1 MDGVGVAC
9 PCAFGLYGAEASIID
24 VLVHCSLI
32 ASHQKLAKTID
43 DEQGR
48 RRGVGDGDHQWDR
61 ACVPVVPRDPELA
74 SW

>member
-1 MDGVGVAC
+1 MGGVGVAYQ
-9 PCAFGLYGAEASIID
+9 CAFVLYGAEASIID

-48 RRGVGDGDHQWDR
+48 RRGR
-61 ACVPVVPRDPELA
+61 AMVITNGIEHAFRYFHVIRN
-74 SW
+74 